1 MISITQIQ
9 YVLALNQTRHF
20 AEAAKLC
27 FVTQPTLRMQLQKL
41 EEELKV
47 VLFDRSKNPIIPTPI
62 GEKLIV
68 QMKEIIR
75 SVDKLKWLIE
85 SESKIP
91 SGVLKVGVIPTI
103 APYLLPLFLKKFET
117 LYPKV
122 ELKFY
127 ELQTHTLL
135 DKLSNDE
142 IDGGILATPLHDNRF
157 IERNLYFEKI
167 LLYLDSKNILK
178 NETEISED
186 QINKQQIYLLTEGN
200 CLRNQTLKICHKS
213 STNTKFE
220 SGNIETLVNMVNH
233 LGGIT
238 FIPELAAFHSRYQK
252 NQIKVIKYHP
262 VREISLITRRS
273 FYKDNLI
280 ELLESVIIDSLPE
293 SIETKKSSKFKVLKI
308 D

>member
-27 FVTQPTLRMQLQKL
+27 FVTQPTLSMQLQKL
-41 EEELKV
+41 EEELNV
-47 VLFDRSKNPIIPTPI
+47 ILFDRSKNPIIPTPI
-62 GEKLIV
+62 GEKLIL
-68 QMKEIIR
+68 QMKEIIS

-85 SESKIP
+85 SENRVP
-91 SGVLKVGVIPTI
+91 SGELKVGVIPTV
-103 APYLLPLFLKKFET
+103 APYLLPLFLKKFES
-117 LYPKV
+117 LYPKI

-127 ELQTHTLL
+127 ELQTHVLL
-135 DKLSNDE
+135 EKLNDDV
-142 IDGGILATPLHDNRF
+142 IDVGLLATPLNDNRF

-178 NETEISED
+178 NEIEISEE
-186 QINKQQIYLLTEGN
+186 QINKQQIFLLTEGN

-233 LGGIT
+233 LGGTT
-238 FIPELAAFHSRYQK
+238 FIPELAQFHSRYHK
-252 NQIKVIKYHP
+252 NQIKEIKYHP

-280 ELLESVIIDSLPE
+280 EILEKVIIDSLPE
-293 SIETKKSSKFKVLKI
+293 QIQTKKSNKLKILKI